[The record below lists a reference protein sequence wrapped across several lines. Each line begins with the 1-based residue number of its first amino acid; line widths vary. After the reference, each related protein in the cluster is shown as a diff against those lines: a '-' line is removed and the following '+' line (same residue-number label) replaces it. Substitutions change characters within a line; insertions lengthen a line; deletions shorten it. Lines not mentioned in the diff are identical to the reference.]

1 MTRGLRLLR
10 LGGTG
15 PNLLLIHGFGADRM
29 TWLANQDVLLQ
40 SSSVFVCDLPAHGEQ
55 PPLAEAMTISRMV
68 DELISQL
75 QLWSEPFVLVGHS
88 LGGAIAIEVA
98 ARRPNLVAALALIA
112 PAGLGTGID
121 RDFVV
126 GFSALAD
133 IDSALALLRRLV
145 ARPRL
150 ITPHIALRVIEHL
163 DRSGVRSAM
172 RVLGDQLIQVDT
184 SIKPHVASVA
194 LSKIPR
200 VVIWGEDDQ
209 INPIDRSKL
218 ATFNTQMIALPNTA
232 HLPHIE
238 ASKVVN
244 EHLSQFLKASL
255 H

>member
-1 MTRGLRLLR
+1 MTGGSGLLR

-40 SSSVFVCDLPAHGEQ
+40 SSSVFVCDLPAHGDQ
-55 PPLAEAMTISRMV
+55 PPLAGEMTISRIV

-75 QLWSEPFVLVGHS
+75 EPRSEPFVLVGHS
-88 LGGAIAIEVA
+88 LGGAIAIELA
-98 ARRPNLVAALALIA
+98 ARRPDLVDALALIS

-121 RDFVV
+121 RDFLG
-126 GFSALAD
+126 GFSALLD
-133 IDSALALLRRLV
+133 TNSAMALLRRLV

-150 ITPHIALRVIEHL
+150 ITPHIAQRVIEHL
-163 DRSGVRSAM
+163 DQSGVRSAM
-172 RVLGDQLIQVDT
+172 RVLGDQLIQVET

-200 VVIWGEDDQ
+200 LVIWGEDDQ

-218 ATFNTQMIALPNTA
+218 ATFNAQMIALPDTG

-238 ASKVVN
+238 ASKSVN
-244 EHLSQFLKASL
+244 RYLIQFLHAS
-255 H
+255 